1 MALTKVTYSMI
12 VGAPANIQDY
22 GAVGGGANDTA
33 AVQNAI
39 DNNAVIVI
47 PSGTWDINPI
57 TVPSNRTIVVE
68 GILRFRAG
76 QANDA
81 VMISNTDAVGG
92 NTNIVITG
100 PGELNGNK
108 ANQTNDRQGLVK
120 LTNCT
125 NSEVSVKKIGG
136 NKYAASNPTLAGV
149 GCVVLID
156 CEDSRVQKV
165 DLVEWQREGIYVD
178 GAAKRCTVSD
188 IIAYGD
194 GVDSWSAV
202 AVSGATASHNTINNV
217 IAYNC
222 GASSVVMDSQYS
234 ACTNITS
241 YDNQF
246 QNGVNFG
253 HTGKPASH
261 STASNIV
268 VYNAGAGASSGAT
281 HSGIAIVGGT
291 TDFTLTNFCVD
302 TAHNHG
308 VNVSDS
314 AQEVT
319 ISSGR
324 ISNAGG
330 SGVNV
335 FNAPNTNINGVYATS
350 NADYGINLN
359 ATDFCLVTGC
369 DLRGNTTSGF
379 SASGSSVALR
389 STRLSSTDGM
399 AGSVNLA
406 GLGAGGTAAV
416 TNANIYGFYNAISI
430 YARSTDAA
438 NGNPYIVTK
447 ATGSMTVAVGLA
459 VTASGGPHNLSYEI
473 L

>member
-1 MALTKVTYSMI
+1 MSLTKVTYSMI

-22 GAVGGGANDTA
+22 GATGSGANDTS

-39 DNNAVIVI
+39 NNNSVILI
-47 PSGTWDINPI
+47 PVGTWDINPV
-57 TVPSNRTIVVE
+57 TVPSNKTIIVE
-68 GILRFRAG
+68 GTLRFRAG
-76 QANDA
+76 QADDA
-81 VMISNTDAVGG
+81 VMISNSDVVGG
-92 NTNIVITG
+92 NTNIIING
-100 PGELNGNK
+100 SGKLDGNK
-108 ANQTNDRQGLVK
+108 ANQTNDRQGIVK

-125 NSEVSVKKIGG
+125 NSEVSVKTIGG
-136 NKYAASNPTLAGV
+136 NKYAASNPTLGGV

-156 CEDSRVQKV
+156 CEDCRVQNV
-165 DLVEWQREGIYVD
+165 DLMEWQREGIYVD
-178 GAAKRCTVSD
+178 GAAKRCTVTD
-188 IIAYGD
+188 IVARGD

-222 GASSVVMDSQYS
+222 GASSVVLDSQYS
-234 ACTNITS
+234 ACTNIVS

-261 STASNIV
+261 SVASNIT
-268 VYNAGAGASSGAT
+268 VYNAGAGASSGTT
-281 HSGIAIVGGT
+281 HSGIAVVGGT
-291 TDFTLTNFCVD
+291 TDFTLTNFMVD
-302 TAHNHG
+302 TAYNHG

-319 ISSGR
+319 ISNGR
-324 ISNAGG
+324 ISNANG

-335 FNAPNTNINGVYATS
+335 FNAPNTNITGVYATS
-350 NADYGINLN
+350 NAVYGINLN

-369 DLRGNTTSGF
+369 DLRGNTTGGF
-379 SASGSSVALR
+379 SASGSNVALR
-389 STRLSSTDGM
+389 STRLSSTDSM
-399 AGSVNLA
+399 VGSVNLA
-406 GLGAGGTAAV
+406 GLASGGTVAV
-416 TNANIYGFYNAISI
+416 NNENIYGFYNAISI

-447 ATGSMTVAVGLA
+447 ATETMTVAVGTA
-459 VTASGGPHNLSYEI
+459 VTAGGGPHNLSYEI